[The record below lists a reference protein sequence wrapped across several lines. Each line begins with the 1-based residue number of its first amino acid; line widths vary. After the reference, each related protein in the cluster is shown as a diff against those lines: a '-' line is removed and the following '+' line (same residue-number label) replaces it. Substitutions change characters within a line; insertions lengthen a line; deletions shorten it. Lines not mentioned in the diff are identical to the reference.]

1 MAFWSFQVSAKRS
14 AQMSS
19 NSFQSLGGGSSIVAS
34 VGMRGGTVRVAR
46 LTRLRIV
53 HGRWKM
59 SPQFLCHDASESDLN
74 CLAGRNPMRMI
85 PLAAAAFVASTSAVA
100 QSWEEYSYPEYECAF
115 AVVV

>member
-1 MAFWSFQVSAKRS
+1 MFVLLQVSKQIAP
-14 AQMSS
+14 
-19 NSFQSLGGGSSIVAS
+19 VAGEQIRRRCLHRYWGAVS
-34 VGMRGGTVRVAR
+34 RTVRVAQ
-46 LTRLRIV
+46 LTRLRIA

-59 SPQFLCHDASESDLN
+59 SPQFLCHDASKSDLN
-74 CLAGRNPMRMI
+74 YLAGRNPMRMI